1 MGVVSRAVG
10 GRHRCLLP
18 LLVCGAVAACTQ
30 PNPFHQHGGP
40 DGGGGRAD
48 TGPPAGGARGGGGG
62 TGGAP
67 GTGGTLATGGAVE
80 TGGAGGTG
88 GGFAGAGGTG
98 TGGGVGTGGVAG
110 TGGTGG
116 AAGGT
121 GGAGGA
127 AGGPGGTG
135 GAAGG
140 TGEAGGTGG
149 AGGAAGGTG
158 GTGGAVATG
167 GAGGSAMA
175 GSGVDASV
183 DASVDTTQAGSPP
196 AACGSATSG
205 VSTVSGARGIAVD
218 RDGIM
223 YFTRES
229 GGRGYIGRVLPGAAP
244 ESAWFPIGPV
254 GQPVAGSTP
263 RVLRSH
269 RQRGYLV
276 VSDPGLQG
284 GVAYTVNVAGPSPY
298 LGQTTSAIPG
308 IHGLAI
314 AADGGVFISRG
325 DGHIDRWMP
334 DSYEFIHGRASTAP
348 IFPAGQRVLGLA
360 FGPDGQLYMGSSNGG
375 IKRARVVQVAARDF
389 RLMDV
394 VDHGSFTGAANDLAV
409 DVDGR
414 VYVADHTGTT
424 GTRLAIVPPGG
435 TGAVQRIDAILGR
448 LAGLAFGRGVLQCD
462 DLYITDVGG
471 PAFRYG
477 VGRLALDL
485 P

>member
-1 MGVVSRAVG
+1 MAV
-10 GRHRCLLP
+10 P
-18 LLVCGAVAACTQ
+18 T
-30 PNPFHQHGGP
+30 
-40 DGGGGRAD
+40 
-48 TGPPAGGARGGGGG
+48 
-62 TGGAP
+62 
-67 GTGGTLATGGAVE
+67 
-80 TGGAGGTG
+80 
-88 GGFAGAGGTG
+88 
-98 TGGGVGTGGVAG
+98 
-110 TGGTGG
+110 G
-116 AAGGT
+116 AAGGLT
-121 GGAGGA
+121 PVRPRVVPGA
-127 AGGPGGTG
+127 AAAEPAARPGPAGRWPPAARSKPAGPAGRAAVSPVPVAPEPAVGWARAVSPERAGPGAQQVERAGR
-135 GAAGG
+135 GAQRVERVGPGAQRVERAGP
-140 TGEAGGTGG
+140 G
-149 AGGAAGGTG
+149 APSPRVGPAARRWQDPAWTPP
-158 GTGGAVATG
+158 
-167 GAGGSAMA
+167 
-175 GSGVDASV
+175 
-183 DASVDTTQAGSPP
+183 VDTTQAGSPP

-334 DSYEFIHGRASTAP
+334 DSYEFIYGRASTAP

>member
-30 PNPFHQHGGP
+30 PNPYHQHGEP
-40 DGGGGRAD
+40 DGAGGRAD
-48 TGPPAGGARGGGGG
+48 TGPPAGGSRGGSGGAGGPSG
-62 TGGAP
+62 TGGS
-67 GTGGTLATGGAVE
+67 LSTGGASE

-88 GGFAGAGGTG
+88 GGFSGTDGAG
-98 TGGGVGTGGVAG
+98 TGGAVGTGGVAGTGGAMGTGGVAG

-121 GGAGGA
+121 GGTAGA
-127 AGGPGGTG
+127 VVTG
-135 GAAGG
+135 G
-140 TGEAGGTGG
+140 
-149 AGGAAGGTG
+149 
-158 GTGGAVATG
+158 V
-167 GAGGSAMA
+167 GGSGMA
-175 GSGVDASV
+175 GTGVDASG
-183 DASVDTTQAGSPP
+183 DTTQAGSPP

-218 RDGIM
+218 RDGII
-223 YFTRES
+223 YYTRES

-244 ESAWFPIGPV
+244 ESAWFPIGPA

-334 DSYEFIHGRASTAP
+334 DSYEYIYGRASTAP

-375 IKRARVVQVAARDF
+375 IKRARVVQMAARDF

-414 VYVADHTGTT
+414 IYVADHTGTT
-424 GTRLAIVPPGG
+424 GARLAILPPGG
-435 TGAVQRIDAILGR
+435 AGAVQRIDAILGR

-471 PAFRYG
+471 PAFRHD